1 MSGTRGK
8 PILVLS
14 LGNDIL
20 GDDGVAYYAA
30 RALHEDFGDI
40 ADFVE
45 TAEAGLALMEL
56 LEGYEY
62 ALLMDS
68 VMTGQCDPGTIVE
81 FHSEQF
87 HKIVAPSPHY
97 AGLPEV
103 LELSA
108 RLGLAMPAELRIIA
122 MEVLDPFTLSEE
134 LTPEIGRKLPDLVA
148 TARTILEDWR
158 AAAPCTNTR

>member
-1 MSGTRGK
+1 MTGTRQK
-8 PILVLS
+8 PILVLA

-20 GDDGVAYYAA
+20 GDDGIAFYAA
-30 RALHEDFGDI
+30 RALQEEFSAV
-40 ADFVE
+40 ADFTE
-45 TAEAGLALMEL
+45 TAEAGLALMEM

-81 FHSEQF
+81 FQTEQF
-87 HKIVAPSPHY
+87 KKVVAPSPHY

-108 RLGLAMPAELRIIA
+108 RLGLDMPTGMRILA
-122 MEVLDPFTLSEE
+122 MEVADPFTLREE
-134 LTPEIGRKLPDLVA
+134 LTPDVARALPNLVDA
-148 TARTILEDWR
+148 ARAILEEWR
-158 AAAPCTNTR
+158 ASVPCTNTH